1 MAKLIIICLLLR
13 ILNSCAMPIIDPD
26 SIDDSLMCPP
36 CENDFPTCYKVI
48 VEVERGNGLPG
59 SCCPRYE
66 CLDEE
71 PVCDGSKRRFYK
83 NKCTVC
89 DPCEPLA
96 IQCKEI
102 CPMEELEPICLT
114 DNNEYKRKG
123 DVWMENDGCTT
134 CTCEDG
140 YVSCSAI
147 QCNHIYSC
155 SNPIKVK
162 GICCL
167 ICPEELGVSND
178 IFGDSTHKYR
188 NSTSAPISEESES
201 SSSESSSTVPTDTS
215 DSVPSTNSSASSPST
230 SSEMATSTPNTSEVS
245 GSTENSST
253 DSSDEQLGGS
263 ATSESPDR
271 KPDSEEQ
278 ETSSDSPIETTTN
291 PTTSDDLE
299 TFSVSS
305 TFMELPTST
314 EDGITKMSF
323 NADNRTPKAIDEPTV
338 ILVTASNFS
347 VATDNP
353 FTNQPAVGAPESTS
367 QIKDLNS
374 MEIQQ
379 ITYPY
384 AEVPQEHIQTD
395 WPWECVVVMVL
406 VIFLVLIFL
415 YAIVKR
421 YSISKKYHAIP
432 LNPVRKLNETE
443 KTKAEQ
449 KL

>member
-13 ILNSCAMPIIDPD
+13 ILKSFAMPIIDPD
-26 SIDDSLMCPP
+26 SIDDSPACPP

-48 VEVERGNGLPG
+48 VEVERGNGMPG

-71 PVCDGSKRRFYK
+71 PVCDVSKRRFYK

-89 DPCEPLA
+89 DPCDPLA
-96 IQCKEI
+96 IQCKET
-102 CPMEELEPICLT
+102 CPIEELEPNCWLPDI
-114 DNNEYKRKG
+114 NEYKRNG
-123 DVWMENDGCTT
+123 DVWLENNGCYNCICDG
-134 CTCEDG
+134 G
-140 YVSCSAI
+140 KVSCNAV
-147 QCNHIYSC
+147 QCRHVYLC

-162 GICCL
+162 GICCP

-178 IFGDSTHKYR
+178 IFGDSNHEYR
-188 NSTSAPISEESES
+188 NSTSASILDKSES
-201 SSSESSSTVPTDTS
+201 PSSESSSTVPTEIS
-215 DSVPSTNSSASSPST
+215 DSVPSTKGSVSSPST
-230 SSEMATSTPNTSEVS
+230 SSEMATSTRNTSEVS
-245 GSTENSST
+245 SSTEYSIT
-253 DSSDEQLGGS
+253 DSSYEQFGGFG
-263 ATSESPDR
+263 TSESPDL

-299 TFSVSS
+299 TSSVSS
-305 TFMELPTST
+305 TFIELPTST

-323 NADNRTPKAIDEPTV
+323 NDDNRAPKAIDEPTV

-353 FTNQPAVGAPESTS
+353 ITNQPAVPESTS

-432 LNPVRKLNETE
+432 LNPVRKLNDTE

>member
-1 MAKLIIICLLLR
+1 MAKLIIICLLLW
-13 ILNSCAMPIIDPD
+13 ILNAWAIPIIDPD
-26 SIDDSLMCPP
+26 SIDESLTCPP
-36 CENDFPTCYKVI
+36 CNNDFPICHKVI
-48 VEVERGNGLPG
+48 VEVDRGNGMPG

-102 CPMEELEPICLT
+102 CPMEEPEPICLT
-114 DNNEYKRKG
+114 DNNEYKRNG
-123 DVWMENDGCTT
+123 DDWMENDGCTT
-134 CTCEDG
+134 CTCLGG
-140 YVSCSAI
+140 YVSRKAV
-147 QCNHIYSC
+147 QCNHLYPC

-162 GICCL
+162 GQCCL
-167 ICPEELGVSND
+167 RCPEELVSDD
-178 IFGDSTHKYR
+178 IFDDSTQKYT
-188 NSTSAPISEESES
+188 NLETSASYYHESES
-201 SSSESSSTVPTDTS
+201 SSSGSSSTVPTVNS
-215 DSVPSTNSSASSPST
+215 YSVPSPSGSTNSPST
-230 SSEMATSTPNTSEVS
+230 SSEMATPTPNTSELS
-245 GSTENSST
+245 SSTENSST
-253 DSSDEQLGGS
+253 DSSYEQVGGF
-263 ATSESPDR
+263 ATSESPDL
-271 KPDSEEQ
+271 KTDSGEQ
-278 ETSSDSPIETTTN
+278 ETTSSDSPIETTTN
-291 PTTSDDLE
+291 STTSDDLE
-299 TFSVSS
+299 TSSVSS
-305 TFMELPTST
+305 TLMELPTST
-314 EDGITKMSF
+314 EDGNTNMAFDADKRTANILD
-323 NADNRTPKAIDEPTV
+323 NAT
-338 ILVTASNFS
+338 NFS
-347 VATDNP
+347 LVTDNP
-353 FTNQPAVGAPESTS
+353 ITNQTAVVTPESTS

-395 WPWECVVVMVL
+395 WHWNVIAFAVIMVL
-406 VIFLVLIFL
+406 TILLVLICL

-421 YSISKKYHAIP
+421 YSIGKKYQAIP